1 VGKCKGLTRTRAMR
15 KKPET
20 KKRYKRP
27 ELIRYGRVLDLTQG
41 ATTGTN
47 DPNGSTFGAKF

>member
-1 VGKCKGLTRTRAMR
+1 MR